1 MNVDWAA
8 MPGIVNHVREKERE
22 VYFTEMEFESH
33 SGKPKGRVEKVSSN
47 EGSEDTH
54 TVLRGTGPKDSV
66 SIQGTSQGDS
76 FSCP

>member
-33 SGKPKGRVEKVSSN
+33 SGKP
-47 EGSEDTH
+47 EGQGGKS
-54 TVLRGTGPKDSV
+54 VL
-66 SIQGTSQGDS
+66 
-76 FSCP
+76 